1 MYGKRKICGL
11 TILLKS
17 YIQHKREYPA
27 FCVIWVKMN
36 ALNKFWKI
44 LENSLPF
51 TDKVFTDKVREPERN
66 DMCFLKILH
75 KVSLQL

>member
-1 MYGKRKICGL
+1 
-11 TILLKS
+11 
-17 YIQHKREYPA
+17 
-27 FCVIWVKMN
+27 MN
-36 ALNKFWKI
+36 ALNKFRKI